1 MIIFAVMKGFGRH
14 IWAAVLACA
23 VMALAGCSA
32 VKKAAVDKLKEI
44 EVTSFAVE
52 KISPKG
58 LKALDA
64 SFYVGVHNP
73 TIKLELTDVTARLFY
88 RDAELGRFVLDPFT
102 IEGHEDKIYLLTG
115 HASLASASAL
125 LQVVGALGGSADDFT
140 VLVSATGKGLGI
152 KRDVS
157 RTMSLRE
164 LLNMVR

>member
-1 MIIFAVMKGFGRH
+1 MKGFGRH
-14 IWAAVLACA
+14 IVAAALACA
-23 VMALAGCSA
+23 VMALTGCSA

-52 KISPKG
+52 KVTPRG

-88 RDAELGRFVLDPFT
+88 NDSELGSFVLDPFT
-102 IEGHEDKIYLLTG
+102 IEGHKDKIYLLTG
-115 HASLASASAL
+115 HATLSSAAAL
-125 LQVVGALGGSADDFT
+125 FQVIGALGGSSDDFT

-152 KRDVS
+152 RRDLS
-157 RTMSLRE
+157 RTMSLTE
-164 LLNMVR
+164 LLNMVKR

>member
-1 MIIFAVMKGFGRH
+1 MKGFGRH
-14 IWAAVLACA
+14 IVAAALVCA
-23 VMALAGCSA
+23 VMVLKGCSA

-52 KISPKG
+52 KVTPRG

-88 RDAELGRFVLDPFT
+88 KDSELGSFVLDPFT

-115 HASLASASAL
+115 HAALSSSAAL
-125 LQVVGALGGSADDFT
+125 FQVVGALGGSSDDFA
-140 VLVSATGKGLGI
+140 VLISATGKGLGI
-152 KRDVS
+152 RRDVS
-157 RTMSLRE
+157 RTMSLTE
-164 LLNMVR
+164 LLNMVKR

>member
-1 MIIFAVMKGFGRH
+1 MKGFGRH
-14 IWAAVLACA
+14 IVATALFCA
-23 VMALAGCSA
+23 VMALTGCSA

-52 KISPKG
+52 KVTPRG

-88 RDAELGRFVLDPFT
+88 KDSELGSFVLDPFT

-115 HASLASASAL
+115 HAALSSSAAL
-125 LQVVGALGGSADDFT
+125 FQVVGALGGSSDDFT
-140 VLVSATGKGLGI
+140 VLISATGKGLGI
-152 KRDVS
+152 RRDVS
-157 RTMSLRE
+157 RTMSLTE
-164 LLNMVR
+164 LLNMVKR

>member
-1 MIIFAVMKGFGRH
+1 MKGFGRH

-23 VMALAGCSA
+23 VMALTGCSA

-73 TIKLELTDVTARLFY
+73 T
-88 RDAELGRFVLDPFT
+88 
-102 IEGHEDKIYLLTG
+102 
-115 HASLASASAL
+115 
-125 LQVVGALGGSADDFT
+125 
-140 VLVSATGKGLGI
+140 
-152 KRDVS
+152 
-157 RTMSLRE
+157 RTRYIF
-164 LLNMVR
+164 